1 MADETTM
8 TTATELIRTEVINL
22 VILDALYATM
32 AVAPLIRNEECPGDT
47 NTMQFPVWNDVSG
60 SVATPGEATDL
71 ANTALNPTAQTITP
85 TEKGIMTTVTDMLV
99 KSSPASLEGI
109 GRELGRALGVKIDVD
124 ICALFAALNGAS
136 AVGTTNTALT
146 ASVLLDAI
154 YQLELDD
161 VPAPFHCVLHP
172 LQKEDL
178 MIDLTSSGA
187 SPIWGGDLGNKIVSR
202 GALDGMFGIDRFV
215 TSTNVPTANTAAD
228 RCGALFNPEAMA
240 IVWKWRT
247 KSETERNASLRATE
261 VVVTA
266 CYGVG
271 EISDARG
278 VPIISDVD

>member
-8 TTATELIRTEVINL
+8 TTATELIRTEAINL
-22 VILDALYATM
+22 VILDTLYSTM
-32 AVAPLIRNEECPGDT
+32 VVAPLILNDECPGDT
-47 NTMQFPVWNDVSG
+47 NTMQYPVWNDVSA

-71 ANTALNPTAQTITP
+71 ANTAMDPTATTISP
-85 TEKGIMTTVTDMLV
+85 TEKGIMTTVTDMVV
-99 KSSPASLEGI
+99 KSSPASLNGI
-109 GRELGRALGVKIDVD
+109 ARQLGRAIGVKIDTD
-124 ICALFAALNGAS
+124 ICALFAALNGAV
-136 AVGTTNTALT
+136 AVGTTTADMT
-146 ASVLLDAI
+146 VSVLLDAI

-161 VPAPFHCVLHP
+161 VPAPYHCVLHP
-172 LQKEDL
+172 LQKEDML
-178 MIDLTSSGA
+178 TDLISSGS

-228 RCGALFNPEAMA
+228 RAGALFNPEAMA

-247 KSETERNASLRATE
+247 KTELQRDASLRATE

-266 CYGVG
+266 CYAVG

-278 VPIISDVD
+278 VPIVTDA